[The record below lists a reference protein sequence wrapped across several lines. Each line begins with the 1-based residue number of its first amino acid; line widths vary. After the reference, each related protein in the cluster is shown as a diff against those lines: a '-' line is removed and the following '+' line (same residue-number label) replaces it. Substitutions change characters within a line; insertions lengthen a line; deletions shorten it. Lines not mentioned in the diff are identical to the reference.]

1 MVSRL
6 RQRLPALLRAA
17 VMLPR
22 SITTPRRSPPRL
34 RFVYLHPGAATRYR
48 VWHQV
53 EQARIAGL
61 TADAVHLH
69 DTARVYD
76 LAQTDL
82 LIVYRLP
89 LAALTLPLVVA
100 ARLRRIP
107 LVFDTDDLVWDERE
121 REYNFL
127 DRHHDP
133 ATIARLLRA
142 ARAMRRLMRL
152 ANSLILSTPYL
163 AALASADIRRPTFI
177 SPNVLSREQA
187 ALSCAAFEERQRR
200 PSSEPPVIG
209 YFCGHAHVHDEDIAT
224 IGAALRA
231 TLDACPEAKLRFYG
245 EVTLPP
251 ELTEAPINER
261 IEQRPVVDWRELPRH
276 IAAVDINIAPLV
288 DNPQRRGKS
297 AVKYLEA
304 AAVGVPTVAVRLEP
318 YRDAIA
324 DGVTGFLAAAHEE
337 WAAALVR
344 LLRDQGLRRRMGE
357 AARIDVLARST
368 TERQAERFARM
379 IGEIVGDSP
388 GRSPTRS

>member
-1 MVSRL
+1 MMTRL
-6 RQRLPALLRAA
+6 RQRLPALLRAVA
-17 VMLPR
+17 DLPR
-22 SITTPRRSPPRL
+22 TVTAPRRSPPRI

-53 EQARIAGL
+53 EQAQIAGL
-61 TADAVHLH
+61 AADAVALH
-69 DTARVYD
+69 DSARLYD
-76 LAQTDL
+76 LSQVDL
-82 LIVYRLP
+82 LIAYRLP
-89 LAALTLPLVVA
+89 LAPLTLPLVAA

-107 LVFDTDDLVWDERE
+107 LAFDTDDLVWDERE

-133 ATIARLLRA
+133 VTIARLLRA
-142 ARAMRRLMRL
+142 ARGMRRLMRL
-152 ANSLILSTPYL
+152 SDALILSTPFL

-177 SPNVLSREQA
+177 SPNVLSREQT
-187 ALSCAAFEERQRR
+187 ALSCAAFEERQQR
-200 PSSEPPVIG
+200 PSSESPVIG

-261 IEQRPVVDWRELPRH
+261 IEQRPVVDWRDLPCH

-324 DGVTGFLAAAHEE
+324 EGVTGVLAAARDE
-337 WAAALVR
+337 WVSALIR
-344 LLRDQGLRRRMGE
+344 LLRD
-357 AARIDVLARST
+357 
-368 TERQAERFARM
+368 
-379 IGEIVGDSP
+379 P
-388 GRSPTRS
+388 

>member
-1 MVSRL
+1 MMMRL
-6 RQRLPALLRAA
+6 RQRLPALLRAVA
-17 VMLPR
+17 ALPH
-22 SITTPRRSPPRL
+22 SVVAPRHTPPRL

-53 EQARIAGL
+53 EQAQIAGL
-61 TADAVHLH
+61 TAEAVALH
-69 DTARVYD
+69 DAARLYD
-76 LAQTDL
+76 LSQIDL
-82 LIVYRLP
+82 LILYRLP
-89 LAALTLPLVVA
+89 LAPLTLPLVVA

-107 LVFDTDDLVWDERE
+107 LLFDTDDLVWDERE

-152 ANSLILSTPYL
+152 ADGLILSTPYL
-163 AALASADIRRPTFI
+163 AALASVDIRRPTFV
-177 SPNVLSREQA
+177 SPNVLSQEQV
-187 ALSCAAFEERQRR
+187 ALSSAAFEEQQRR
-200 PSSEPPVIG
+200 PPSAHPIIG

-231 TLDACPEAKLRFYG
+231 VLEACPEAKLRFYG

-261 IEQRPVVDWRELPRH
+261 IERLPVVDWRELPRH

-297 AVKYLEA
+297 AIKYLEA
-304 AAVGVPTVAVRLEP
+304 AAVGVPTVAVRLDP
-318 YRDAIA
+318 YRDAIS
-324 DGVTGFLAAAHEE
+324 DGVTGCLAVTHDE
-337 WAAALVR
+337 WVAALVR
-344 LLRDQGLRRRMGE
+344 LLRDPELRHRMGD
-357 AARIDVLARST
+357 AARADVLARHT

-379 IGEIVGDSP
+379 VREIASV
-388 GRSPTRS
+388 